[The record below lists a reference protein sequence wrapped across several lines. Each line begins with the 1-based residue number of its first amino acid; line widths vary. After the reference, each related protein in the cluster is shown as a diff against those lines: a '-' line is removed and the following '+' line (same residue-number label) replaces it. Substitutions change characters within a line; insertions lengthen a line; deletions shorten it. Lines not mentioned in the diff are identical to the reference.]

1 MNNKKLSKQ
10 ELRDMLKIMIG
21 LLTAEQKKQYDDKV
35 TKILFNKTEI
45 W

>member
-21 LLTAEQKKQYDDKV
+21 LLTDKQKKQYDDKV
-35 TKILFNKTEI
+35 AEILFNKTEI